1 MTEQTPIQQ
10 YDSYIAGADA
20 NDRRRF
26 DSYLLGYLL
35 NAADYETRKSAL
47 EAAAADVNGGAL

>member
-1 MTEQTPIQQ
+1 MTPMEQ
-10 YDSYIAGADA
+10 YDAFVRGADA

-35 NAADYETRKSAL
+35 HAADYETRKAAL
-47 EAAAADVNGGAL
+47 EAAAADVNGGVA